1 MSLRE
6 MSLWKDIVTTMKLI
20 RKPTPKEFW
29 LSTKITFIGLLAV
42 GVLAF
47 LIHIFMAALP
57 L

>member
-1 MSLRE
+1 

-20 RKPTPKEFW
+20 RKPTRKEFW
-29 LSTKITFIGLLAV
+29 LSTRITFIGLLAI

-47 LIHIFMAALP
+47 LIHILMAALP